1 MLKRILKLVGAVAA
15 CQLAGVAG
23 SFFTVSSVG
32 TWYASLA
39 KPAFTPPDAV
49 FGPVW
54 TTLYLLM
61 GIAAFLVWDKGWA
74 RREVK
79 VAGVFFVAQ
88 LVLNILWSGL
98 FFGLRS
104 PWLAFVE
111 IVVLWLAIAI
121 TTLTFY
127 RVSKPAALL
136 FVPYWAWVSFAAAL
150 NFEIM
155 RLSLAAS

>member
-1 MLKRILKLVGAVAA
+1 MVKRILKLLGAVAV
-15 CQLAGVAG
+15 CQIAGIAG
-23 SFFTVSSVG
+23 SFFTAASVG
-32 TWYASLA
+32 TWYAALP
-39 KPAFTPPDAV
+39 KPAFTPPNAV

-54 TTLYLLM
+54 TALYLLM

-79 VAGVFFVAQ
+79 VAAAFFLAQ
-88 LVLNILWSGL
+88 LGLNFLWSVL
-98 FFGLRS
+98 FFGFRS

-111 IVVLWLAIAI
+111 IVGLWLAIAI

-136 FVPYWAWVSFAAAL
+136 FVPYWAWVTFAAAL
-150 NFEIM
+150 NFEFM